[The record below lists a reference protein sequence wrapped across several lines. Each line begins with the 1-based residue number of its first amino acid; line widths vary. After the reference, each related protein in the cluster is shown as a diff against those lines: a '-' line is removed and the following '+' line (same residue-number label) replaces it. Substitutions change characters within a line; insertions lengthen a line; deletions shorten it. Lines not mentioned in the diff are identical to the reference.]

1 MFFYGNL
8 LLIPDNKAV
17 EFPTLMRGNTHGNT
31 HEGEAA
37 LMRVKRSKGLTK
49 HFQQSYVHIRKSVWP

>member
-17 EFPTLMRGNTHGNT
+17 EFLTLMRGKTHGKT
-31 HEGEAA
+31 HEGKAT

-49 HFQQSYVHIRKSVWP
+49 VNFHVE

>member
-17 EFPTLMRGNTHGNT
+17 EFLTLM
-31 HEGEAA
+31 AK
-37 LMRVKRSKGLTK
+37 LMRVRRSKGLT
-49 HFQQSYVHIRKSVWP
+49 S

>member
-17 EFPTLMRGNTHGNT
+17 EFPTLRRGNTHGKT
-31 HEGEAA
+31 HEGKAT
-37 LMRVKRSKGLTK
+37 LVRVRRSKGLTNACSSLSK
-49 HFQQSYVHIRKSVWP
+49 